1 MSHITADQLV
11 TLTIDLVDPLQ
22 PPLPSLP
29 EPRHLVSIH
38 ITPLETLQDAHAWA
52 TGGVWLDGDLENSA
66 TVSASLDVR
75 DGDDQDSTE
84 ARVMAAVST
93 LFTAVEWLD
102 MDLLGHQYHN
112 DPDMDDRLALA
123 YVHAQEILGDQDTRR
138 WVGMTNL
145 RLVEGE

>member
-1 MSHITADQLV
+1 MSYITADQLV

-29 EPRHLVSIH
+29 EPRHQVSIH
-38 ITPLETLQDAHAWA
+38 ITPLETLQDANAWA
-52 TGGVWLDGDLENSA
+52 TGGAWLDGDLENSA
-66 TVSASLDVR
+66 TVTASLDVR

-84 ARVMAAVST
+84 SRVMAAVSA

-102 MDLLGHQYHN
+102 MDLLEHHYQN
-112 DPDMDDRLALA
+112 DPDMDDRLAMA
-123 YVHAQEILGDQDTRR
+123 YVCAQELLGDLDSRR